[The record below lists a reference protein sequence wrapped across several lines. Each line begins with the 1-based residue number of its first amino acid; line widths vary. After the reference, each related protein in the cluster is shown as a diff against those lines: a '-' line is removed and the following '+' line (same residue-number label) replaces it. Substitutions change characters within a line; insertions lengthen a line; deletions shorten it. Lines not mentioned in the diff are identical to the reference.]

1 MSENT
6 DVSVDSELKA
16 TLKAEVKAELKA
28 ELTHELSFKP
38 DEEKKEEKPVKTE
51 DKKESSC
58 FELVKSKDSVEVKDE
73 VKDEVKEEVKQKP
86 VSSLS
91 MILTICG
98 KALQDDTEVCHE
110 NIMVIVHSVMES
122 IEMLQRVR
130 ALARLSSEAK
140 RQLCVDCVKWIV
152 NNQPDMDEK
161 EREALLVFVDK
172 IAPNAIDLIASLSN
186 GDSELVLS
194 LVDRA
199 CKPFGCM
206 PSLCMLNIKCCF
218 M

>member
-73 VKDEVKEEVKQKP
+73 LKEEVKQKP

>member
-58 FELVKSKDSVEVKDE
+58 FELVKSKDSVE